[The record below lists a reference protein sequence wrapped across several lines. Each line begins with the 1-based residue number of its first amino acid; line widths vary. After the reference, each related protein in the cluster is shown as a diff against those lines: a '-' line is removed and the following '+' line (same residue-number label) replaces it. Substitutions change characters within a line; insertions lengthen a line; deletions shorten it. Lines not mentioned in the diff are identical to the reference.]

1 VTGTNGKTTTSRMIS
16 HIFKGMG
23 RKVGMTS
30 TDGVVIDERLVIR
43 ADASGPKSARM
54 VLQNPRVDFA
64 VFEVARGGILRE
76 GLGYERN
83 DVAVVLNV
91 QPDHLGLRGIDTVEQ
106 LADVKAVLVEAV
118 PRDGHAVLNAD
129 DPLVREM
136 RRRCS
141 GQVVWFSMEEP
152 GSEVRDMI
160 DAHCRRGGKA
170 LVLEPSDRGEMIV
183 VRHGRREMQLAWTHL
198 LPSTF
203 GGKARMNVQ
212 NALAAAAA
220 AFASGAPL
228 HDIRQGLRTFSTNYY
243 LSPGRLNEVE
253 VSGRHVIVDYCHNAP
268 GMRML
273 GDFVD
278 RVGESLDSTSELG
291 KPSRIG
297 VIATAGDRRDDDMRE
312 LGAIAAQHFDVV
324 VVREDVALRGR
335 ERGEVAGLV
344 AEGVRTSMSEG
355 ARCKQLEII
364 LDEIDA
370 VRHAMSRANAGDLV
384 VVCVDKHPMVMA
396 ELENW
401 SNQAQAGSGSE
412 DDPVGDPD
420 YVPST

>member
-1 VTGTNGKTTTSRMIS
+1 
-16 HIFKGMG
+16 
-23 RKVGMTS
+23 
-30 TDGVVIDERLVIR
+30 
-43 ADASGPKSARM
+43 
-54 VLQNPRVDFA
+54 
-64 VFEVARGGILRE
+64 
-76 GLGYERN
+76 
-83 DVAVVLNV
+83 
-91 QPDHLGLRGIDTVEQ
+91 
-106 LADVKAVLVEAV
+106 
-118 PRDGHAVLNAD
+118 
-129 DPLVREM
+129 
-136 RRRCS
+136 
-141 GQVVWFSMEEP
+141 
-152 GSEVRDMI
+152 
-160 DAHCRRGGKA
+160 
-170 LVLEPSDRGEMIV
+170 
-183 VRHGRREMQLAWTHL
+183 
-198 LPSTF
+198 
-203 GGKARMNVQ
+203 
-212 NALAAAAA
+212 
-220 AFASGAPL
+220 
-228 HDIRQGLRTFSTNYY
+228 
-243 LSPGRLNEVE
+243 
-253 VSGRHVIVDYCHNAP
+253 
-268 GMRML
+268 MRML